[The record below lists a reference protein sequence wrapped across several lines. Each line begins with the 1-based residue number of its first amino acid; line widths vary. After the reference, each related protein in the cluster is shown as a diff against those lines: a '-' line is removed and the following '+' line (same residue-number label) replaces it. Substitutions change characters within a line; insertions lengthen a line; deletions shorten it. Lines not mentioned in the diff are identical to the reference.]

1 MNFSLSTL
9 RHNGHPTPVISIG
22 ERHWSLAV
30 VAPNLFGSSGRGLIE
45 IFARWTENE
54 PLLAALTQQLVEA
67 DIEPLNFTGN
77 ADDFLAPIQY
87 PSKAMFTGANYWDH
101 VIDDMKMTNFVK
113 ADYDPI
119 FFLKP
124 STSLVG
130 SGRSVR
136 YPAQSNQLDW
146 EVELVVVIGKG
157 GRKIPVEEAFSYV
170 AGYAIG
176 LDLSA
181 RDWQL
186 SSRHPKAFDL
196 FTGKAFDDSSPYGPK
211 IVPARFIEPGNL
223 ELKLWV
229 NGELKQNSSTGKMI
243 WSIAEQISELSKHLT
258 LEPGDLLFTGSPA
271 GIGMTQGKYLKR
283 GDHVEAEVTGLGR
296 IAVEIMPE

>member
-1 MNFSLSTL
+1 MHFTLSTL
-9 RHNGHPTPVISIG
+9 RYQGQPTPVISVG

-30 VAPNLFGSSGRGLIE
+30 VAPNLLGSSGRGLIE
-45 IFARWTENE
+45 VFTHWSDNE
-54 PLLAALTQQLVEA
+54 PLLATLAERLDKG
-67 DIEPLNFTGN
+67 DIEPLNFTGS
-77 ADDFLAPIQY
+77 ADDFLAPIQH

-101 VIDDMKMTNFVK
+101 VIEDMKMTDFVK
-113 ADYDPI
+113 ADFDPI

-124 STSLVG
+124 SASLVG

-136 YPAQSNQLDW
+136 YPSQSYQLDW

-157 GRKIPVEEAFSYV
+157 GRKISVDDAYSHV
-170 AGYAIG
+170 AGFTVG

-186 SSRHPKAFDL
+186 SSRHPKGFDL

-211 IVPARFIEPGNL
+211 IVPASFVDPDNL
-223 ELKLWV
+223 DLKLWV
-229 NGELKQNSSTGKMI
+229 NGDLKQNSNTGKMI

-271 GIGMTQGKYLKR
+271 GIGMTQGQYLKR
-283 GDHVEAEVTGLGR
+283 GDHVEAEITGLGR
-296 IAVEIMPE
+296 IQVEILAE